1 MKKETIQMI
10 GEKGSIPVQDLFDS
24 DFSFLKLLKTHNF
37 HFLYLFLYVV
47 VFVPIDER
55 LFSVYGCFFTYR
67 LKVVFYMQLFFYLVV
82 FLPTHHYIHQDLLIS
97 LRPISTGQFYIIL
110 QFTPP
115 ICCLVAK

>member
-1 MKKETIQMI
+1 MKHDSKLHEKRNNSNDW
-10 GEKGSIPVQDLFDS
+10 EKGSIPVQDLFDS

-67 LKVVFYMQLFFYLVV
+67 LKVVFIFGCFF
-82 FLPTHHYIHQDLLIS
+82 T
-97 LRPISTGQFYIIL
+97 
-110 QFTPP
+110 
-115 ICCLVAK
+115 

>member
-1 MKKETIQMI
+1 MIQNFMKKETIQMI

-82 FLPTHHYIHQDLLIS
+82 FLPTHLF
-97 LRPISTGQFYIIL
+97 FYI
-110 QFTPP
+110 FRWT
-115 ICCLVAK
+115 